1 MKNPT
6 KNVLL
11 LVAVAV
17 IATSCKPK
25 QEAAPAPASNPAP
38 APAPVVVAP
47 PVVTNVPAAAAK
59 IAGILAPEEARKHV
73 GEVAVVKGKVSGVHV
88 SKKGDVFINFG
99 ASHPNSPFTAVC
111 FQGVIPAAKLQ
122 ALNGQTVAVRGKI
135 KEYNGQVEI
144 ILETEDQILP

>member
-1 MKNPT
+1 MIKT
-6 KNVLL
+6 ASL
-11 LVAVAV
+11 LVAAAFL
-17 IATSCKPK
+17 ATACSK
-25 QEAAPAPASNPAP
+25 QESTPAPAANPAP
-38 APAPVVVAP
+38 APAPVIATP
-47 PVVTNVPAAAAK
+47 PVVTNAPAAAAK
-59 IAGILAPEEARKHV
+59 TAGILAPEEARKHV

>member
-6 KNVLL
+6 PSLL
-11 LVAVAV
+11 LLAAAVL

-25 QEAAPAPASNPAP
+25 QEPAPVPPAP
-38 APAPVVVAP
+38 APAPVVAVAP
-47 PVVTNVPAAAAK
+47 VITNNAPAQPAQTS
-59 IAGILAPEEARKHV
+59 GVLTPEEARKHI
-73 GEVAVVKGKVSGVHV
+73 GEVATVKGNVTGVHV
-88 SKKGDVFINFG
+88 SKKGDVFISFG
-99 ASHPNSPFTAVC
+99 AKHPNAPFTAVC
-111 FQGVIPAAKLQ
+111 FQGVIPPAKLQ